1 MLRNIITFWGIIL
14 VCAYLN
20 GCATINTNQ
29 PYAERPDVQAFI
41 QHVSVKDHLDQQQLT
56 LLFYHVK
63 PNPAVLNAMGKPR
76 EHVSPWF
83 VYRGI
88 FITPDR
94 AHDGAVFWAQHEQ
107 TFAYAQHKYGVPPQI
122 ILGILGVETR
132 YGRIEGNYNVLDT
145 LSTLAFDY
153 PSRSHFFKY
162 ELEQYL
168 ILLRD
173 GQFNPYQLSGSYAGA
188 FGEPQF
194 MPDSYLEYAVSEN
207 NSKFPNLW
215 TNADDSIL
223 SVANYF
229 KAYGWQPDQPVTV
242 RANVVGQRFYA
253 LDNLSSLKPIYT
265 VGQLE
270 QYGITPVVKLPAND
284 RVNFMVFMS
293 PQGPEYW
300 LGLHNFHV
308 ITGYNHSAFYA
319 MTVYQLSEAI
329 LDQRNNREYYPT
341 I

>member
-1 MLRNIITFWGIIL
+1 M
-14 VCAYLN
+14 Y
-20 GCATINTNQ
+20 Q
-29 PYAERPDVQAFI
+29 PYAERPEVQAFI
-41 QHVSVKDHLDQQQLT
+41 QHVSVKDNIDKQQLT
-56 LLFYHVK
+56 MLFYHVK
-63 PNPAVLNAMGKPR
+63 PNMNVIRAMGKPS

-88 FITPDR
+88 FITPSR
-94 AHDGAVFWAQHEQ
+94 AHDGAVYWSQHQQ
-107 TFAYAQHKYGVPPQI
+107 TLAYAQRKYGVPPQI

-145 LSTLAFDY
+145 LTTLAFDY
-153 PSRSHFFKY
+153 PRRSHFFKY

-173 GQFNPYQLSGSYAGA
+173 SHFNAYQLSGSYAGA

-194 MPDSYLEYAVSEN
+194 MPNDYLQYAVSATN
-207 NSKFPNLW
+207 KKFPNLW
-215 TNADDSIL
+215 NNDDDAIL

-229 KAYGWQPDQPVTV
+229 KAYGWQPGQLVAV
-242 RANVVGQRFYA
+242 RANVVGQAFYS
-253 LDNLSSLKPIYT
+253 LDNISSLKPIYT
-265 VGQLE
+265 VAQLK
-270 QYGITPVVKLPAND
+270 QYGITPVVKLPANE

-293 PQGPEYW
+293 AQGPEYW

-308 ITGYNHSAFYA
+308 ITGYNPSAFYA

-329 LDQRNNREYYPT
+329 LEQRNGRGKNQT
-341 I
+341 S